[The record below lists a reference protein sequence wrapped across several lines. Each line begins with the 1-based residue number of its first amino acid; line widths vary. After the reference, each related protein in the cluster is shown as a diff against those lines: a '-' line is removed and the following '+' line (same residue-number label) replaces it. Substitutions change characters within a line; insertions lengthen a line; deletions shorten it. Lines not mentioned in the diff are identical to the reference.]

1 MDSLLLFGSQ
11 WVDKNPA
18 THNGWCL
25 GPVDIFVVGFQ
36 ARVRGRREDR
46 EDARCHM
53 SRGVGAFFGEE
64 PLNF

>member
-18 THNGWCL
+18 THNGWCCL
-25 GPVDIFVVGFQ
+25 GPVDSFFFCVDVPAQLMGEGKMQ
-36 ARVRGRREDR
+36 
-46 EDARCHM
+46 DATCQ
-53 SRGVGAFFGEE
+53 GVGAFFGEE